1 MEQEAYA
8 ELEGGAQDAMLDS
21 KDARGKSRSLRA
33 WLRAGRGRGSIDL
46 WNIDG
51 QPGIAESL
59 LLTEWSLCRVDT

>member
-46 WNIDG
+46 WNIG
-51 QPGIAESL
+51 QPDIAESL
-59 LLTEWSLCRVDT
+59 LLTDWSLGRVDT

>member
-21 KDARGKSRSLRA
+21 ECARGKSRSLRA
-33 WLRAGRGRGSIDL
+33 WLRAGRERGSIDL

-59 LLTEWSLCRVDT
+59 LLTKWSLCKVDT